1 MNKPLTASLALLL
14 ASTAAL
20 ANDTALRQCRAIT
33 NAVARL
39 ACYDALSLPP
49 LPQPAPP
56 PAPAAAPVAAPAAVP
71 VAAQVATPVAAP
83 AAAPDATLEAQ
94 FGLPAPSER
103 VPQLVTRFEGD
114 FEGWR
119 PNDRIRLA
127 NGQVWQVVDGT
138 SAVYA
143 LKNPKVTIKRGALG
157 RFVLD
162 IDGAA
167 KMPGVRRVE

>member
-1 MNKPLTASLALLL
+1 MNKPLTACLALLL

-49 LPQPAPP
+49 LPPPAPTAAP
-56 PAPAAAPVAAPAAVP
+56 VVVPAAAPVAA
-71 VAAQVATPVAAP
+71 PVAAP